1 MGNGLNR
8 ADKLILR
15 RRSRAPTWAGLLWRA
30 VAFVGLIGFIVLIH
44 VPRQHLWP
52 RFEVVI

>member
-30 VAFVGLIGFIVLIH
+30 VAFVGLIGFIVLIMFP
-44 VPRQHLWP
+44 VSTYGPDLRL
-52 RFEVVI
+52 